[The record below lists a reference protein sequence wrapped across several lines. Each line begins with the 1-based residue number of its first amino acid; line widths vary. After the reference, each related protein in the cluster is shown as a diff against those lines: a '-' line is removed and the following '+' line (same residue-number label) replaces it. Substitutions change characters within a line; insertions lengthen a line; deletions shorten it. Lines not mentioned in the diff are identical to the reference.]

1 MYLVSNSTYP
11 LSSAKE
17 IAAAFVKAAAEP
29 LPPYIKRTHTLTT
42 AGDLGIRVLGIYE
55 VEDDKVSQA
64 IKDLTKYFVQYYE
77 MEGFSYTLEPML
89 TAQEAIPL
97 LGL

>member
-1 MYLVSNSTYP
+1 MFLVSNSTYP

-17 IAAAFVKAAAEP
+17 VAAAFIKAAATP
-29 LPPYIKRTHTLTT
+29 LPSYIKRTHTLTT

-55 VEDDKVSQA
+55 VDDEKVSQA
-64 IKDLTKYFVQYYE
+64 IKDLTKYFVQYYD
-77 MEGFSYTLEPML
+77 MEGFSYTVEPML

>member
-17 IAAAFVKAAAEP
+17 IATAFVKAATEP
-29 LPPYIKRTHTLTT
+29 LPAYIKRTHTLTT

-55 VEDDKVSQA
+55 VEDEKVSQA

-77 MEGFSYTLEPML
+77 MEGFAYTLEPML

>member
-17 IAAAFVKAAAEP
+17 VVAAFVKNAADP

-55 VEDDKVSQA
+55 VEDEKVSAA
-64 IKDLTKYFVQYYE
+64 IKDLTRYFVQYYDFD
-77 MEGFSYTLEPML
+77 GFAYTLEPMM

-97 LGL
+97 LDL